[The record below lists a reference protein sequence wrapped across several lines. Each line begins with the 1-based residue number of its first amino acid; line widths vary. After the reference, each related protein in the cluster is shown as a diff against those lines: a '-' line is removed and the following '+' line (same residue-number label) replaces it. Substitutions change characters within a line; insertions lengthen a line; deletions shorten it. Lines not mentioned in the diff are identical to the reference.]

1 MKRTCFC
8 TAGILLG
15 ALLSGCDGTSDTPL
29 QGEKKLPRQEIAL
42 GAIKAEQMV
51 PVQLDGRQRFLL
63 ASERRGLLL
72 LDWGGDTLAAQA
84 GNLEQLAA
92 QEQADGSVLVAAYS
106 DAQAQI
112 SLYRIRQP
120 SSGEGP
126 AIQYL
131 GSRSDLPPQSA
142 LCFSR
147 QGNHTQLFAIGED
160 GLGHEYLI
168 KPGIRQWALIEVR
181 SLYFGEQVNA
191 CAVDVITQ
199 RLLISQPPLGV
210 ISLNADAEKDEERKL
225 LISTAQ
231 LGEDFGGLWVEPA
244 TNHMWLTAGDQ
255 LQRYDLQ
262 AADAGPQWRIHIAQA
277 HNPVSLALLDGSL
290 LVLDNDRDALLYFD
304 ASPPLSGLREAPS
317 GTGVVAARIPAR
329 AQTQPVVS
337 AGDAADDP
345 AIWVNP
351 EAPENSLIFGT
362 DKKRGLNV
370 YDLSGRLVQHFAV
383 GRVNNVD
390 IRPITH
396 PRYRALAAASNR
408 TTPGVDL
415 FAIDRSG
422 RVEHLGLRSVS
433 LQDPYGLCLYRNGND
448 LLAWVSDK
456 VGALH
461 QMKIQVP
468 EDGQNWQLHQSA
480 RLDVGSQVEGC
491 VVDDEN
497 ARLFFGEED
506 LGVWRLDLDAF
517 DAGGA
522 RPQLVAEADGEN
534 LVADVEG
541 LGLYRA
547 GDSGYLVVSS
557 QGNDSY
563 ALYSRDGNEF
573 IGNFRLGL
581 NIHAG
586 IDASSETDG
595 LAVTSA
601 NLGAEYPQG
610 LLVVQ
615 DGRNRMP
622 DAAQNFKLVSWQDIR
637 EALAL
642 PDTNEP

>member
-8 TAGILLG
+8 TAGILLS
-15 ALLSGCDGTSDTPL
+15 ALLSGCDGTPETPL

-42 GAIKAEQMV
+42 GAIEAEQMV
-51 PVQLDGRQRFLL
+51 PVRLDGRQRLLL

-72 LDWGGDTLAAQA
+72 LDGRGDTLAAQA
-84 GNLEQLAA
+84 GSLEQLAA

-112 SLYRIRQP
+112 RLYRIRQP
-120 SSGEGP
+120 SPGEGP
-126 AIQYL
+126 EIQYL
-131 GSRSDLPPQSA
+131 GGRSDLPPQGA

-147 QGNHTQLFAIGED
+147 QNNHTHLFAIGED

-168 KPGIRQWALIEVR
+168 KPGAREWKLIEVR
-181 SLYFGEQVNA
+181 PLYFGEQVNA
-191 CAVDVITQ
+191 CAVDMVTQ
-199 RLLISQPPLGV
+199 RLLVSQPPLGV
-210 ISLNADAEKDEERKL
+210 ITLNADAEKDEERKF
-225 LISTAQ
+225 LITAAQ
-231 LGEDFGGLWVEPA
+231 LGEEFGGLWVEPA
-244 TNHMWLTAGDQ
+244 GSHVWLAAGDQ
-255 LQRYDLQ
+255 LQRYALQ
-262 AADAGPQWRIHIAQA
+262 AAQGGPQWRLRIAQP
-277 HNPVSLALLDGSL
+277 HNPISPALLDGSL
-290 LVLDNDRDALLYFD
+290 LTLDSDRDALLYFD
-304 ASPPLSGLREAPS
+304 VSPPLSGLREAPS
-317 GTGVVAARIPAR
+317 ETSAAVARIPAR

-370 YDLSGRLVQHFAV
+370 YDLSGGLVQHFAV

-390 IRPITH
+390 IRPIRH

-408 TTPGVDL
+408 STPGVDL
-415 FAIDRSG
+415 FAIG
-422 RVEHLGLRSVS
+422 RDGQVEHLGLRTVT
-433 LQDPYGLCLYRNGND
+433 LQDPYGLCLYRDGND

-456 VGALH
+456 AGALH

-468 EDGQNWQLHQSA
+468 DAGRNWQLHEIAQ
-480 RLDVGSQVEGC
+480 LEVGSQVEGC

-506 LGVWRLDLDAF
+506 LGVWRLDLGAF

-522 RPQLVAEADGEN
+522 PPQLVAEADGEH

-563 ALYSRDGNEF
+563 ALYSRDGSAF

-581 NIHAG
+581 NLHAG
-586 IDASSETDG
+586 VDASSETDG

-637 EALAL
+637 KALEL
-642 PDTNEP
+642 PDSEH